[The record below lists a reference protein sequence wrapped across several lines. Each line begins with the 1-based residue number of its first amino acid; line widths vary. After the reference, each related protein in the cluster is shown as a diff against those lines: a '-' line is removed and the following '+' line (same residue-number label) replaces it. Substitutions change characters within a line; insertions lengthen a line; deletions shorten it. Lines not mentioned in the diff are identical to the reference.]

1 MRFRFAPRR
10 CAAAAAA
17 SASKGGGGGG
27 DCDCSVFL
35 RWLRSKSGTHISSV
49 LSLGTSSAFGS
60 FFCPFRSLFA
70 SEPIQEGDC
79 IMQVPYHVQLTL
91 DKLPQKFNTLLDHA
105 VGDTSKLAALLIME
119 QHLGNESGWAPYIK
133 SLPTKDQM
141 HNMVLWDLN
150 ELHAVQNSSIYDE
163 AIEHKEQAKKEFLA
177 LKPALDHFPHLFGEV
192 KLGDFMHASALVSS
206 RAWRTPRGVLLIP
219 FADFLN
225 HDGVF
230 GSVLIYDEQKDV
242 CEIIADR
249 NYAVGEQVMIRYG
262 KYSNAT
268 LALNFGF
275 TLARNIY
282 DQALIR
288 IDMPVQDPL
297 YKKKLDI
304 WQKHRLPIFEDMCN
318 LSSATSFVIKLG
330 RRTSGCDRS
339 APSPFLEL
347 LPFSVGSFWV
357 GLRRQLVSGGS
368 LGCQSNAIQ
377 SRVLLSSKAGEEA
390 SGWWNGGVLGQLSGK
405 VVRIGIIGAVVDVG

>member
-49 LSLGTSSAFGS
+49 LSLGTSSAFG
-60 FFCPFRSLFA
+60 RSLFA

-206 RAWRTPRGVLLIP
+206 RAWRTPRGVLL
-219 FADFLN
+219 
-225 HDGVF
+225 
-230 GSVLIYDEQKDV
+230 
-242 CEIIADR
+242 
-249 NYAVGEQVMIRYG
+249 VMIRYG

-318 LSSATSFVIKLG
+318 LSSATSFVIKEVKSSQSKGIGIPLILRAFLRVFSAMSLKELEEMAMEAAESDG
-330 RRTSGCDRS
+330 RLARCPLKNMEREIHAHRRLLLHFAEMIQGHSAAIEQLEIVDGPASRS
-339 APSPFLEL
+339 MHPFRKEMAKDLLVGEL
-347 LPFSVGSFWV
+347 
-357 GLRRQLVSGGS
+357 
-368 LGCQSNAIQ
+368 
-377 SRVLLSSKAGEEA
+377 RVLESAHAWVANYCETIKIP
-390 SGWWNGGVLGQLSGK
+390 Q
-405 VVRIGIIGAVVDVG
+405 

>member
-1 MRFRFAPRR
+1 MRFRSAPRR

-17 SASKGGGGGG
+17 AISASKGGSG
-27 DCDCSVFL
+27 DCTAFL

-49 LSLGTSSAFGS
+49 LSLGTSAFG
-60 FFCPFRSLFA
+60 RSLFA

-91 DKLPQKFNTLLDHA
+91 DKLPQKFHSLLEHA
-105 VGDTSKLAALLIME
+105 VGDTSKLAVLLIME

-141 HNMVLWDLN
+141 HNMVFWDLN

-163 AIEHKEQAKKEFLA
+163 ALQQKELAKKEFLA
-177 LKPALDHFPHLFGEV
+177 LKPALEHFPHLFGEV
-192 KLGDFMHASALVSS
+192 KLGDFMHASAL
-206 RAWRTPRGVLLIP
+206 
-219 FADFLN
+219 DFLN

-230 GSVLIYDEQKDV
+230 GSVLLYDEQKDV

-318 LSSATSFVIKLG
+318 LSSTTSFVINNLKLLMVLPLG
-330 RRTSGCDRS
+330 ACIHSEKKWPKIYLAASSG
-339 APSPFLEL
+339 
-347 LPFSVGSFWV
+347 FWKV
-357 GLRRQLVSGGS
+357 LMHGLQ
-368 LGCQSNAIQ
+368 
-377 SRVLLSSKAGEEA
+377 
-390 SGWWNGGVLGQLSGK
+390 
-405 VVRIGIIGAVVDVG
+405 IIVKQ

>member
-49 LSLGTSSAFGS
+49 LSLGTSSAFG
-60 FFCPFRSLFA
+60 RSLFA

-192 KLGDFMHASALVSS
+192 KLGDFMHASAL
-206 RAWRTPRGVLLIP
+206 
-219 FADFLN
+219 DFLN

-282 DQALIR
+282 DQP
-288 IDMPVQDPL
+288 D
-297 YKKKLDI
+297 
-304 WQKHRLPIFEDMCN
+304 
-318 LSSATSFVIKLG
+318 
-330 RRTSGCDRS
+330 
-339 APSPFLEL
+339 SPFRLDTKEFLLMSNGMITTSLEL
-347 LPFSVGSFWV
+347 EEMAMEAAESDGRLARCPLKNMEREIHAHRRLLLHFAEMIQGHSAAIEQLEIVDGPASRSMHPFRKEMAKDLLVGE
-357 GLRRQLVSGGS
+357 L
-368 LGCQSNAIQ
+368 
-377 SRVLLSSKAGEEA
+377 RVLESAHAWVANYCETIKIP
-390 SGWWNGGVLGQLSGK
+390 Q
-405 VVRIGIIGAVVDVG
+405 